1 MISRCKITVKST
13 RAQSPIH
20 GISHTLDMVY
30 VNEKPLIRPTLG
42 ISAAITN
49 RHFDLLFRLYTSHIT
64 LSVHYKVPIPLP
76 SAGISDGDDGETWVT
91 ADGCTSLL

>member
-1 MISRCKITVKST
+1 MQG
-13 RAQSPIH
+13 AQSPDY
-20 GISHTLDMVY
+20 GISHTHDMVY
-30 VNEKPLIRPTLG
+30 INEKPLTHPTLG